1 MSCAACVR
9 HVTDALDGLSGVVH
23 AGVDLQKG
31 EAVVEHLPGYVD
43 VRALVAVIRGA
54 GHAVRVER
62 SVSDGEA
69 STPTR
74 DSDSI
79 HSCSCCAARPNA
91 AQWAI
96 APRLSIEV

>member
-1 MSCAACVR
+1 
-9 HVTDALDGLSGVVH
+9 VTDALDRLSGVVH

-54 GHAVRVER
+54 GYAVRVER

-74 DSDSI
+74 NSDSMR
-79 HSCSCCAARPNA
+79 SCSCRAARPNA
-91 AQWAI
+91 AQWANLGTSTI
-96 APRLSIEV
+96 G